1 MNAGDSSA
9 ADDGSTDT
17 LIPRSRARAI
27 AARPAARDPSRTS
40 E

>member
-1 MNAGDSSA
+1 MNAGDSRA

-17 LIPRSRARAI
+17 LV
-27 AARPAARDPSRTS
+27 PAARARSSAERAAEREPSRTS